1 MIDIL
6 QLEGVHPIDCRNEDG
21 CIVITIQPS
30 GDHLVTCPECSG
42 RLYKHGQRI
51 NHFADIPI
59 QMQPVKIEV
68 VRTRYRCSE
77 CKSIITPHLN
87 FLDENVEQPIG

>member
-6 QLEGVHPIDCRNEDG
+6 QLEGVQPIDYRNEDG
-21 CIVITIQPS
+21 CIMITVQPS
-30 GDHLVTCPECSG
+30 GEHLETCPECGG

-51 NHFADIPI
+51 NHFADTPL

-68 VRTRYRCSE
+68 IRTRYRCSE
-77 CKSIITPHLN
+77 CKSMISP
-87 FLDENVEQPIG
+87 